1 LNAKKTGIFL
11 TIALSCAL
19 AGKVAIANT
28 SPLEGTR
35 WKLRGW
41 TAGSLVKETE
51 ITAAFQKNILSG
63 SAGCNQ
69 YNTGYQVN
77 NGTFQIKQA
86 IATTKKACP
95 EPQMKQENQYLAA
108 LQGVEQFQ
116 VTAKGDLQLF
126 YRTPEGFE

>member
-1 LNAKKTGIFL
+1 MNAKKTGIFL

-19 AGKVAIANT
+19 AGKAAIANT

-77 NGTFQIKQA
+77 NGTFQINQA
-86 IATTKKACP
+86 IATTKKACS
-95 EPQMKQENQYLAA
+95 EPQM
-108 LQGVEQFQ
+108 
-116 VTAKGDLQLF
+116 
-126 YRTPEGFE
+126 